1 MLKEN
6 LEVYQIMPNLGDKG
20 ENTKKTM
27 EFPFGPM
34 F

>member
-6 LEVYQIMPNLGDKG
+6 LEYVKSNNANLGDKG
-20 ENTKKTM
+20 ENTKQ
-27 EFPFGPM
+27 FPFGPIM

>member
-6 LEVYQIMPNLGDKG
+6 LEIYQRMPIW
-20 ENTKKTM
+20 ETRVRIQKTM